1 MKPEEI
7 KRRLVEYRTPTI
19 SMKELVDS
27 FENYIDKCGKHLWA
41 DDRKAFIDA
50 MDNHNWQAIRDLFE
64 KYK

>member
-27 FENYIDKCGKHLWA
+27 FENYIDKCGKYLWE

-50 MDNHNWQAIRDLFE
+50 MGNRNWQTIRDLFE

>member
-27 FENYIDKCGKHLWA
+27 FENYIDKCGKYLCE

-50 MDNHNWQAIRDLFE
+50 MGNRNWQTIRDLFE

>member
-27 FENYIDKCGKHLWA
+27 FEKYIDKCGKHLWA

-50 MDNHNWQAIRDLFE
+50 MGNRNWQTIRDLFE